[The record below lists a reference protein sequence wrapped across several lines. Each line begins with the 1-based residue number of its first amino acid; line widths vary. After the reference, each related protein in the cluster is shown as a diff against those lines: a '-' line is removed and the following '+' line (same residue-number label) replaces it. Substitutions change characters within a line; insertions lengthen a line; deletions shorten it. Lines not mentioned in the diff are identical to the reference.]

1 MAKKNTQ
8 INIRVSEEAKQL
20 IADNA
25 KLLGMKQGEY
35 IETIARK
42 GLNQI
47 IEINNPELDMKY
59 ERILEMLDKAGT
71 NINQI
76 TTRINGGYNLKD
88 YDLENINR
96 MIIVFK
102 TLYDIIDKKQDRSI
116 VFNNN
121 QEE

>member
-35 IETIARK
+35 IEAIARN

-47 IEINNPELDMKY
+47 VEINNP
-59 ERILEMLDKAGT
+59 ILMTRYDDIEKALDKVGI

-76 TTRINGGYNLKD
+76 AKYLNSGNNPNSKMEATFSDVHKIFHNLYAKI
-88 YDLENINR
+88 EECQER
-96 MIIVFK
+96 KIIF
-102 TLYDIIDKKQDRSI
+102 
-116 VFNNN
+116 NN

>member
-47 IEINNPELDMKY
+47 VEINNPELEK
-59 ERILEMLDKAGT
+59 RIEQIISTLDGIGKNMNQIAIKHNCGNNCSSADIDYFQQLKTTFDKFYLILDKGT
-71 NINQI
+71 
-76 TTRINGGYNLKD
+76 TK
-88 YDLENINR
+88 
-96 MIIVFK
+96 K
-102 TLYDIIDKKQDRSI
+102 TI
-116 VFNNN
+116 FNN